1 MKFCAIFVIY
11 LTIYFCTNPLKIR
24 IYTIRWS
31 IPWKHLQVHAS
42 PYKYCYLNAS
52 KCDCIVIFLTI
63 CAWRGGGYF
72 LLAIKTLPLL
82 SGGGTYKLWNFYM
95 PRSNTC
101 RYIPQKLFSNLA
113 TERKKERPFLI
124 PLSPSLMNKMLMI
137 QLFHL
142 LL

>member
-1 MKFCAIFVIY
+1 MGVLFTSHKNTTTAPPV
-11 LTIYFCTNPLKIR
+11 
-24 IYTIRWS
+24 
-31 IPWKHLQVHAS
+31 
-42 PYKYCYLNAS
+42 
-52 KCDCIVIFLTI
+52 
-63 CAWRGGGYF
+63 
-72 LLAIKTLPLL
+72 
-82 SGGGTYKLWNFYM
+82 GTYKLWNFYM

-124 PLSPSLMNKMLMI
+124 PLLPALMNKMLMI